1 MAEIQLCFEYF
12 CLCFKAAAPRIDR
25 FLTMQLDGW
34 WKLSFRNYTLN
45 EPTVKALACLIP
57 FLVHLDEVE
66 FHTNQMQDMVGSS
79 IALGIFMNPT
89 IKNVI
94 INGNFMKGT
103 FFMTITT
110 LMKTQPEKLLGLSL
124 LGSI

>member
-1 MAEIQLCFEYF
+1 
-12 CLCFKAAAPRIDR
+12 
-25 FLTMQLDGW
+25 
-34 WKLSFRNYTLN
+34 
-45 EPTVKALACLIP
+45 
-57 FLVHLDEVE
+57 
-66 FHTNQMQDMVGSS
+66 MVGSS